1 MLRPYIIY
9 TMTEHDSPTSIMDE
23 KPLSPAARAGLVV
36 NAALTILVFYLSA
49 ILFMAGFAALALLLL
64 LVTMAAARFGMA
76 SFVGRLL
83 QVPVRLIGIL
93 GRKLWLPSET
103 TYRIALTQEEAPGL
117 FAISRALSQRSAL
130 VPPESISIEMHT
142 TAWVQLRGYRRGAGR
157 TSLGIGF
164 DLLAGLTVSEV
175 EAVLGHELA
184 HARLVQPGFS
194 RWLKKGLA
202 RLSQVTTELSACAT
216 AYRQANARSDLAETT
231 MRVFDALTRRAA
243 RQVATY
249 SRQDEFA
256 ADRGAVELCGAAAI
270 RSALARLEVL
280 DEVVSRLPWSERLA
294 RLQPGEP
301 FTAWLVSE
309 LTGPGRG
316 DGGES
321 LPHAVDPYSTHPALR
336 DRLAALPADD
346 APLRDSRPGIGLLT
360 DPDSLAGRLV
370 AEIQRVIAVQESK
383 DTRQLARETRKL
395 CRAEGIGGP
404 VALLGVGALI
414 AGLVLGLIGAT
425 NGFPFDMMGTAVGAL
440 IAGLLLVRYS
450 RYRDRRPLPVPVYG
464 TLSNPRPPETQE
476 QLAAAEEAIVAE
488 LRASA
493 ARERTRRARF
503 ATLVGTSYAALQERE
518 YLHAHVAAR
527 LALELKKTSIEAGLA
542 YAIAAAGLGN
552 AQQAHSRLG
561 VIRRKVGFQTLA
573 TKWGGA
579 WALSLLDD
587 WSCEGLLQQLHD
599 RRPDT
604 ATFASL
610 LALAQLHRHKLQS
623 AIENAAR
630 GVALEPANRGAVLLL
645 AHVLL
650 LAGRTADAAARL
662 DPLQDYARTDASTA
676 FLMVRLRVMQRDTAG
691 ALQWAGVVHGLDRDG
706 AHLIGLGQEFG
717 VARLAEPAATFF
729 AAAADAGFAP
739 EANIGFAVLAS
750 SRGDR
755 AGAKRHLL
763 TALKFEGARF
773 TRGHDVGSLF
783 HEILGR
789 LNGLAEQRL
798 VCTAW
803 IATVPDGSLTLAGR
817 SILVC
822 APTEAIARAY
832 LETIMTA
839 MQGSEPAA
847 ADLSGVTWRVTPKAQ
862 QPDRPVP
869 PGVHSVV
876 G

>member
-1 MLRPYIIY
+1 
-9 TMTEHDSPTSIMDE
+9 MTEHDSPTSIMDE

-36 NAALTILVFYLSA
+36 NAAVTILLFYLTA
-49 ILFMAGFAALALLLL
+49 ILFMAGFTALALLLL

-83 QVPVRLIGIL
+83 QVPVRLIRIF

-103 TYRIALTQEEAPGL
+103 TYRIALTREDAPDL
-117 FAISRALSQRSAL
+117 FAIARELSRRSA
-130 VPPESISIEMHT
+130 VAPAESIFIEMHSN
-142 TAWVQLRGYRRGAGR
+142 AWVMMRGYRRGTGR
-157 TSLGIGF
+157 TTLGIGF
-164 DLLAGLTVSEV
+164 DLLAGVTVTEV
-175 EAVLGHELA
+175 EAVLAHELA
-184 HARLVQPGFS
+184 HARLVQRGFS

-202 RLSQVTTELSACAT
+202 RLTLVTTELSDCAA
-216 AYRQANARSDLAETT
+216 AYRQANARSDLTETT
-231 MRVFDALTRRAA
+231 VRVFDALTRRAA
-243 RQVATY
+243 RHVATY

-280 DEVVSRLPWSERLA
+280 DEVVTRLPWSERLA
-294 RLQPGEP
+294 RLQPGEA
-301 FTAWLVSE
+301 FTAWLVNE
-309 LTGPGRG
+309 LTGPGGG

-321 LPHAVDPYSTHPALR
+321 LAHAVDPYSTHPALR

-346 APLRDSRPGIGLLT
+346 TPLRDSRPGIALLA
-360 DPDSLAGRLV
+360 DPDSLAGRLA
-370 AEIQRVIAVQESK
+370 AEIQRVIAVQERK
-383 DTRQLARETRKL
+383 DTRQRARETRKL

-404 VALLGVGALI
+404 VALLGVGALL

-425 NGFPFDMMGTAVGAL
+425 SGFPLDMMGTAVGAL
-440 IAGLLLVRYS
+440 VAGVLLVRYP
-450 RYRDRRPLPVPVYG
+450 RYRDRRPLPVPAYG
-464 TLSNPRPPETQE
+464 TLANARPPETQE

-493 ARERTRRARF
+493 AQERTRRARF
-503 ATLVGTSYAALQERE
+503 AMLVSTSYAALQERD

-561 VIRRKVGFQTLA
+561 AIRQKVGFQTLA
-573 TKWGGA
+573 TKWGAA

-662 DPLQDYARTDASTA
+662 DPLQDHARTDVGAA

-691 ALQWAGVVHGLDRDG
+691 ALEWAGVVRGLDPDG
-706 AHLIGLGQEFG
+706 ASLIGLGQAFG
-717 VARLAEPAATFF
+717 AARLAEHAATFLT
-729 AAAADAGFAP
+729 AAADAGFAP
-739 EANIGFAVLAS
+739 EANVGFAVLAS

-763 TALKFEGARF
+763 AALKFDGARF
-773 TRGHDVGSLF
+773 TKGQTVGSLF

-798 VCTAW
+798 DCTAW

-822 APTEAIARAY
+822 APSESSARAC
-832 LETIMTA
+832 LETIVTA

-847 ADLSGVTWRVTPKAQ
+847 ADLSGVTWRLAPKAQ
-862 QPDRPVP
+862 QPARPVP

>member
-1 MLRPYIIY
+1 
-9 TMTEHDSPTSIMDE
+9 MTEHVSATAIMDE

-36 NAALTILVFYLSA
+36 NAAVTILLFYLTA
-49 ILFMAGFAALALLLL
+49 ILFMAGFTALALLLL

-103 TYRIALTQEEAPGL
+103 TYRIALMREDAPDL
-117 FAISRALSQRSAL
+117 FAIARELSRRSA
-130 VPPESISIEMHT
+130 VAPAESIFIEMHSN
-142 TAWVQLRGYRRGAGR
+142 AWVMMRGYRRGTGR
-157 TSLGIGF
+157 TTLGIGF
-164 DLLAGLTVSEV
+164 DLLAGLTVTEV
-175 EAVLGHELA
+175 EAVLAHELA
-184 HARLVQPGFS
+184 HARLVQRGFS

-202 RLSQVTTELSACAT
+202 RLTLVTTELSDCAA
-216 AYRQANARSDLAETT
+216 AYRQANARSDLTETT
-231 MRVFDALTRRAA
+231 VRVFDALTRRAA
-243 RQVATY
+243 RHVATY

-256 ADRGAVELCGAAAI
+256 ADRGAVELCGAGAI

-280 DEVVSRLPWSERLA
+280 DEVVTRLPWSERLA
-294 RLQPGEP
+294 RLQPGEA
-301 FTAWLVSE
+301 FTAWLVNE
-309 LTGPGRG
+309 LTGPGGG

-321 LPHAVDPYSTHPALR
+321 LAHAVDPYSTHPALR

-346 APLRDSRPGIGLLT
+346 TPLRDSRPGTALLA
-360 DPDSLAGRLV
+360 DPDSLAGRLA
-370 AEIQRVIAVQESK
+370 AEIQRVIAVQERK
-383 DTRQLARETRKL
+383 DTRQRARETRRL

-414 AGLVLGLIGAT
+414 VGLVLGLIGAT
-425 NGFPFDMMGTAVGAL
+425 SGFPLDMMGTAVGAL
-440 IAGLLLVRYS
+440 IAGVLLVRYS
-450 RYRDRRPLPVPVYG
+450 RYRDRRPLPVPAYG

-493 ARERTRRARF
+493 ARERTRRARC
-503 ATLVGTSYAALQERE
+503 ALLVSTRYAALQERD
-518 YLHAHVAAR
+518 YLRAHVAAR
-527 LALELKKTSIEAGLA
+527 L
-542 YAIAAAGLGN
+542 
-552 AQQAHSRLG
+552 AHSRLG
-561 VIRRKVGFQTLA
+561 VIRRKAGFQTLV
-573 TKWGGA
+573 TKWGAA

-662 DPLQDYARTDASTA
+662 DPLQDHARTDVGAA

-691 ALQWAGVVHGLDRDG
+691 ALEWAGVVRGLDPDG
-706 AHLIGLGQEFG
+706 AALIGLGQAFG
-717 VARLAEPAATFF
+717 AARLAEPAATFLT
-729 AAAADAGFAP
+729 AAADAGFAP

-763 TALKFEGARF
+763 AALKFDGARF
-773 TRGHDVGSLF
+773 TKGQTVGSLF

-798 VCTAW
+798 DCTAW

-822 APTEAIARAY
+822 APSESSARAC
-832 LETIMTA
+832 LETIVTA

-847 ADLSGVTWRVTPKAQ
+847 ADLSGVTWRLAPKAQ

>member
-1 MLRPYIIY
+1 
-9 TMTEHDSPTSIMDE
+9 MTEHVSATAIMDE

-36 NAALTILVFYLSA
+36 NAAVTILLFYLTA
-49 ILFMAGFAALALLLL
+49 ILFMAGFTALALLLL

-103 TYRIALTQEEAPGL
+103 TYRIALTREDAPDL
-117 FAISRALSQRSAL
+117 FAIARELSRRSA
-130 VPPESISIEMHT
+130 VAPAESIFIEMHSN
-142 TAWVQLRGYRRGAGR
+142 AWVMMRGYRRGTGR
-157 TSLGIGF
+157 TTLGIGF
-164 DLLAGLTVSEV
+164 DLLAGLTVTEV
-175 EAVLGHELA
+175 EAVLAHELA
-184 HARLVQPGFS
+184 HARLVQRGFS

-202 RLSQVTTELSACAT
+202 RLTLVTTELSDCAA
-216 AYRQANARSDLAETT
+216 AYRQANARSDLTETT
-231 MRVFDALTRRAA
+231 VRVFDALTRRAA
-243 RQVATY
+243 RHVATY

-280 DEVVSRLPWSERLA
+280 DEVVTRLPWSERLA
-294 RLQPGEP
+294 RLQPGEA
-301 FTAWLVSE
+301 FTAWLVNE

-321 LPHAVDPYSTHPALR
+321 LAHAVDPYSTHPALR

-346 APLRDSRPGIGLLT
+346 TPLRDSRPGTALLA
-360 DPDSLAGRLV
+360 DPDSLAGRLA
-370 AEIQRVIAVQESK
+370 AEIQRVIAVQERK

-425 NGFPFDMMGTAVGAL
+425 SGFPLDMMGTAVGAL
-440 IAGLLLVRYS
+440 IAGVLLVRYP
-450 RYRDRRPLPVPVYG
+450 RNRDRRPLPVPAYG
-464 TLSNPRPPETQE
+464 TLSNLRPPETQE
-476 QLAAAEEAIVAE
+476 QLVAAEEAIVAE

-503 ATLVGTSYAALQERE
+503 ALLVSTSYAALQERD
-518 YLHAHVAAR
+518 YLRAHVAAR
-527 LALELKKTSIEAGLA
+527 LALELKKISIEAGLA

-573 TKWGGA
+573 TKWGAA

-599 RRPDT
+599 LQPGV
-604 ATFASL
+604 ATYACL

-662 DPLQDYARTDASTA
+662 DPLQDHARTDVGAA

-691 ALQWAGVVHGLDRDG
+691 ALQWAGVVRGLDPDG
-706 AHLIGLGQEFG
+706 ASLIGLGQAFG
-717 VARLAEPAATFF
+717 AARLAEPAATFF

-763 TALKFEGARF
+763 AALKFEGARF
-773 TRGHDVGSLF
+773 TREHNAGSLF
-783 HEILGR
+783 HDILGR

-798 VCTAW
+798 DCTAW
-803 IATVPDGSLTLAGR
+803 IATVPAGSLALGGR

-822 APTEAIARAY
+822 APTEAIGRAC
-832 LETIMTA
+832 LQTIVTA
-839 MQGSEPAA
+839 MQGSESAA
-847 ADLSGVTWRVTPKAQ
+847 ADLSGVTWRVAPKAQ
-862 QPDRPVP
+862 QPARPVP

>member
-1 MLRPYIIY
+1 
-9 TMTEHDSPTSIMDE
+9 MTEHVSATAIMDE

-36 NAALTILVFYLSA
+36 NAAVTILLFYLTA
-49 ILFMAGFAALALLLL
+49 ILFMAGFTALALLLL

-103 TYRIALTQEEAPGL
+103 TYRIALTREDAPDL
-117 FAISRALSQRSAL
+117 FAIARELSRRSA
-130 VPPESISIEMHT
+130 VAPAESIFIEMHSN
-142 TAWVQLRGYRRGAGR
+142 AWVMMRGYRRGTGR
-157 TSLGIGF
+157 TTLGIGF
-164 DLLAGLTVSEV
+164 DLLAGLTVTEV
-175 EAVLGHELA
+175 EAVLAHELA
-184 HARLVQPGFS
+184 HARLVQRGFS

-202 RLSQVTTELSACAT
+202 RLTLVTTELSDCAA
-216 AYRQANARSDLAETT
+216 AYRQANARSDLTETT
-231 MRVFDALTRRAA
+231 VRVFDALTRRAA
-243 RQVATY
+243 RHVATY

-256 ADRGAVELCGAAAI
+256 ADRGAVELCGAAI

-280 DEVVSRLPWSERLA
+280 DEVVTRLPWSERLA
-294 RLQPGEP
+294 RLQPGEA
-301 FTAWLVSE
+301 FTAWLVNE

-321 LPHAVDPYSTHPALR
+321 LAHAVDPYSTHPALR

-346 APLRDSRPGIGLLT
+346 TPLRDSRPGTALLA
-360 DPDSLAGRLV
+360 DPDSLAGRLA
-370 AEIQRVIAVQESK
+370 AEIQRVIAVQERK
-383 DTRQLARETRKL
+383 DTRQRARETRKL

-414 AGLVLGLIGAT
+414 VGLVLGLIGAT
-425 NGFPFDMMGTAVGAL
+425 SGFPLDMMGTAVGAL
-440 IAGLLLVRYS
+440 IAGVLLVRYP
-450 RYRDRRPLPVPVYG
+450 RYRDRRPLPVPAYG

-493 ARERTRRARF
+493 ARERTRRARC
-503 ATLVGTSYAALQERE
+503 ALLVSTSYAALQE
-518 YLHAHVAAR
+518 H
-527 LALELKKTSIEAGLA
+527 G
-542 YAIAAAGLGN
+542 
-552 AQQAHSRLG
+552 RLG
-561 VIRRKVGFQTLA
+561 VIRRKAGFQTLV
-573 TKWGGA
+573 TKWGAA

-662 DPLQDYARTDASTA
+662 DPLQDHARTDVGAA

-691 ALQWAGVVHGLDRDG
+691 ALEWAGVVRGLDPDG
-706 AHLIGLGQEFG
+706 AALIGLGQAFG
-717 VARLAEPAATFF
+717 AARLAEPAATFLT
-729 AAAADAGFAP
+729 AAADAGFAP

-763 TALKFEGARF
+763 AALKFDGARF
-773 TRGHDVGSLF
+773 TKGQTVGSLF

-789 LNGLAEQRL
+789 LNA
-798 VCTAW
+798 
-803 IATVPDGSLTLAGR
+803 
-817 SILVC
+817 
-822 APTEAIARAY
+822 
-832 LETIMTA
+832 
-839 MQGSEPAA
+839 
-847 ADLSGVTWRVTPKAQ
+847 
-862 QPDRPVP
+862 
-869 PGVHSVV
+869 
-876 G
+876 